1 MLGCCLCQ
9 VTVTAEDDVMMSA
22 TAEDEM
28 PGTAS
33 SVWLLLTKLK
43 TYSAAR
49 ARDSA
54 EGFTAA
60 DGAQVAVGFNS
71 SKATKWTLSVWES
84 EIRKEVTYRKRW
96 VMPCIVAAIR

>member
-1 MLGCCLCQ
+1 
-9 VTVTAEDDVMMSA
+9 
-22 TAEDEM
+22 M

-71 SKATKWTLSVWES
+71 SKATK
-84 EIRKEVTYRKRW
+84 
-96 VMPCIVAAIR
+96 